1 MNRPSL
7 LVFAL
12 VHFAVVLF
20 VPLAASAAEKAP
32 APVTIDRV
40 MVLAPLPTDAELAQK
55 AGHHDELR
63 AMLVERLA
71 DKALPRDGQSVS
83 AFGQTLEWN
92 TTAPARLKKNDSAG
106 LWWFQL
112 EADRFVRGH
121 LRIEGLDDAAV
132 FAGGKKIE
140 AGSDG
145 HPLDLAAGSHGIWIV
160 HSGRADKG
168 RPKLSWAGRKDH
180 DRVTAHTQPHR
191 RVSAMQL
198 TNAETVT
205 GMALSP
211 NGRYAALASKYRDE
225 LADADVAR
233 LQIIDL
239 DNNKT
244 VQHTVGQAAA
254 SLAWSPDGKMLAVGS
269 TSSLWLHDLDSGA
282 LRPLVLEKDG
292 LGAWRWHPD
301 SGSILFGWT
310 SRDDTDI
317 DKRKRL
323 QSLEDRWAGFRDK
336 SQIYQADVSSGLVRP
351 LTAGE
356 QSVRLHDVRGKRLLL
371 SSAVIDYSEP
381 PHSKT
386 RLFELDTDSAEEREI
401 AQIREF
407 ADIRFAD
414 DGYWLLAGPSL
425 AIGDGDVT
433 SDGLTANV
441 YDTQLYRLSADG
453 DSATS
458 VSREFDPALGSVE
471 RLADGSLLLSAT
483 AGAGTALVHFDPEEQ
498 AWNMLG
504 GWPEVIEDFAVSQ
517 TTPPAVLVRG
527 SDADA
532 PQRVELG
539 GLDGERRALF
549 DSRASSYRDTV
560 LGEVHDWHFV
570 NDDGVEIDG
579 HYYLP
584 PDFDESE
591 KYPLIVYYYGGT
603 TPVDR
608 AFTGRYPFN
617 LWAAHGYVI
626 YVLQPRGAIGYG
638 QDFSAHHVNAWGDY
652 AADDIIEGT
661 SRFVDEHEF
670 VDADRIGNIGAS
682 YGGFMTMYLAT
693 KTDLFAASIS
703 HAGIS
708 DLTGYWGEGWWGWG
722 YSGIASRGSFP
733 WNNREL
739 YVEHSPIYSADKI
752 STPLLLLHGDSD
764 TNVPPGESANMFTAL
779 KLLGREV
786 EMVEFPGED
795 HWILDREQRY
805 IWWDTMLAWY
815 DKWLKDEPQWWE
827 HLYP

>member
-1 MNRPSL
+1 
-7 LVFAL
+7 
-12 VHFAVVLF
+12 
-20 VPLAASAAEKAP
+20 
-32 APVTIDRV
+32 
-40 MVLAPLPTDAELAQK
+40 
-55 AGHHDELR
+55 
-63 AMLVERLA
+63 
-71 DKALPRDGQSVS
+71 
-83 AFGQTLEWN
+83 
-92 TTAPARLKKNDSAG
+92 
-106 LWWFQL
+106 
-112 EADRFVRGH
+112 
-121 LRIEGLDDAAV
+121 
-132 FAGGKKIE
+132 
-140 AGSDG
+140 
-145 HPLDLAAGSHGIWIV
+145 
-160 HSGRADKG
+160 
-168 RPKLSWAGRKDH
+168 
-180 DRVTAHTQPHR
+180 
-191 RVSAMQL
+191 MQL

-498 AWNMLG
+498 AWTMPG
-504 GWPEVIEDFAVSQ
+504 GWPAEAGGWRPPRGPPRPWCTSPPKNRRGTCWAAGRKSLRILPCRRPRRPPFWCAAAMPTRRSASSWAGWTASAAHCSTAAPARIATPCWARFMTGTLS
-517 TTPPAVLVRG
+517 TTTAWKSTGTTTCRPILMKAKNTRSSCITTAAPRRSTAPLPAAIRSTCGPPTVM
-527 SDADA
+527 SSMSC
-532 PQRVELG
+532 
-539 GLDGERRALF
+539 
-549 DSRASSYRDTV
+549 SRAA
-560 LGEVHDWHFV
+560 
-570 NDDGVEIDG
+570 
-579 HYYLP
+579 P
-584 PDFDESE
+584 
-591 KYPLIVYYYGGT
+591 
-603 TPVDR
+603 
-608 AFTGRYPFN
+608 
-617 LWAAHGYVI
+617 
-626 YVLQPRGAIGYG
+626 
-638 QDFSAHHVNAWGDY
+638 
-652 AADDIIEGT
+652 
-661 SRFVDEHEF
+661 
-670 VDADRIGNIGAS
+670 
-682 YGGFMTMYLAT
+682 LAT
-693 KTDLFAASIS
+693 ARIFQPITSMPGATMPPMTSSRAPAGLWTNMNLSTPTASATSAPATAAS
-703 HAGIS
+703 
-708 DLTGYWGEGWWGWG
+708 
-722 YSGIASRGSFP
+722 
-733 WNNREL
+733 
-739 YVEHSPIYSADKI
+739 
-752 STPLLLLHGDSD
+752 
-764 TNVPPGESANMFTAL
+764 
-779 KLLGREV
+779 
-786 EMVEFPGED
+786 
-795 HWILDREQRY
+795 
-805 IWWDTMLAWY
+805 
-815 DKWLKDEPQWWE
+815 
-827 HLYP
+827 